1 MGISYPDKTNTTG
14 IWKLS
19 EIYKNKVTQGT
30 WKGSTS
36 GGPIGLFG
44 GGSVPSDSNVIQS
57 VNQTTTGN
65 AADFGDL
72 TAATSEATAGAN
84 GIRALWAGVGTAIDT
99 ILFSTQGNASNFAT
113 LGIDPRQYGQCG
125 NNTRTL
131 FHGNGAPA
139 FSDTVEFVEFA
150 TLGQKSDFGD
160 LTAGKDREGAAS
172 SPTRGVWAGGELS
185 NGSNTNVIEF
195 VEFATTG
202 NAIDFGDLTEGRRY
216 PAGTSSNVRA
226 IYGGG
231 YVSSITDDIDHI
243 QIASKGNATDY
254 GNLSVTRF
262 APGTMSNNI
271 RGLFGAGV
279 SPSRVNTIDFCNFS
293 SAGDAT
299 DFGDLVEVSFA
310 PSGCSPLAG
319 GIDQSFPREPELH
332 SPTGKVVSNG
342 FGQGDIGVYNGGEA
356 PSATNVIE
364 FIQISTIGNSQDF
377 GDLTSSNA
385 IGGAV
390 SSATRYVTI
399 GDYTDTLDTHYLEFR
414 TKGNTALFGDLTVR
428 GWAGAGGSNSTRGIN
443 YGRANPDTTGLAN
456 ETIDYITIASIGN
469 YTDFGNC
476 NVASYFNGGTNSSTR
491 MVKCGGITEG
501 PATITDSMEYVTIGS
516 TGNGTDFGDLSASNG
531 GFSCGNVSNG
541 TRGIF
546 GGGSVNPNNNT
557 PINVIQYITIASTSN
572 TTDFGDLTVAR
583 RYSGSSCNSTRGVW
597 AGGENPS
604 NSNTMDY
611 VTIASTGNAADYG
624 DLAINV
630 SRHGGAS
637 NGHGGLS

>member
-30 WKGSTS
+30 WRGSTS

-44 GGSVPSDSNVIQS
+44 GGSVPSDVQTIQS

-65 AADFGDL
+65 AVDFGDL

-131 FHGNGAPA
+131 FHGNGATA

-160 LTAGKDREGAAS
+160 LGTGKDREGAAS

-310 PSGCSPLAG
+310 PAGCSPLAG

-332 SPTGKVVSNG
+332 SPLGRPLLSG
-342 FGQGDIGVYNGGEA
+342 GGV
-356 PSATNVIE
+356 
-364 FIQISTIGNSQDF
+364 
-377 GDLTSSNA
+377 GDL
-385 IGGAV
+385 G
-390 SSATRYVTI
+390 
-399 GDYTDTLDTHYLEFR
+399 
-414 TKGNTALFGDLTVR
+414 LF
-428 GWAGAGGSNSTRGIN
+428 
-443 YGRANPDTTGLAN
+443 
-456 ETIDYITIASIGN
+456 
-469 YTDFGNC
+469 
-476 NVASYFNGGTNSSTR
+476 
-491 MVKCGGITEG
+491 
-501 PATITDSMEYVTIGS
+501 
-516 TGNGTDFGDLSASNG
+516 
-531 GFSCGNVSNG
+531 
-541 TRGIF
+541 
-546 GGGSVNPNNNT
+546 
-557 PINVIQYITIASTSN
+557 
-572 TTDFGDLTVAR
+572 
-583 RYSGSSCNSTRGVW
+583 
-597 AGGENPS
+597 AGGEPVN
-604 NSNTMDY
+604 NINY
-611 VTIASTGNAADYG
+611 VKKSFSLY
-624 DLAINV
+624 
-630 SRHGGAS
+630 
-637 NGHGGLS
+637 